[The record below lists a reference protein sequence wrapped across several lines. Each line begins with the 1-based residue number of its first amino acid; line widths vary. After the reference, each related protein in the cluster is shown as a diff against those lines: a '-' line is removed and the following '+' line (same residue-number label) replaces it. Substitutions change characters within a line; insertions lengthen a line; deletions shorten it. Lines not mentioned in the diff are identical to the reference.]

1 MRNLGLAAKI
11 YAGFGLL
18 LALALALG
26 TLAVLNMNSARG
38 EADLTDQAYAKAV
51 RNVALLERRVQA
63 VMFNMR
69 GYDYTAEKTFWDGA
83 QEEMAAAREELARGL
98 ELAGR
103 FQALAPIKASMDK
116 VVAGLKQFDDLS
128 AQAAARQKGIGD
140 NRSSMLEASAKFQV
154 NCFSYLD
161 AERRSF
167 DKEIFSGGTS
177 TTFRESAKRLELIAD
192 IIGLG
197 DAVQVA
203 NWKSQALRDPGT
215 MQSVLKNFEAI
226 NSKLEQV
233 RMITQDSDGFDRLAE
248 INEAADQYR
257 DALKAYLGNWQ
268 DLERLTAQRQA
279 LADSLLGLARECA
292 EAGMKAIE
300 DESSLMASHLGASS
314 MVTVLGLALALVLGA
329 GLAFFITRSITKP
342 IRVIIAGLDEGA
354 SEVADAS
361 SQVATAS
368 QSLAEGAAE
377 QAAALEETSSS
388 LEEMASMTKTN
399 ADNAAQAN
407 LLSQE
412 TNQVV
417 AKANESMAEL
427 TQSMGEI
434 NAAGQETAK
443 IIKTIDE
450 IAFQT
455 NLLALN
461 AAVEAARAGEA
472 GAGFAVVAE
481 EVRNL
486 AMRAAEAAKNTAG
499 LIEMTISRV
508 KAGSELV
515 TRTGQAFGEVAMS
528 SQKVGELLGEIAAA
542 SSEQAQGIDQVNR
555 ATTDMDKVTQRNA
568 ASAEE
573 SAAASEHMS
582 GQAAT
587 MRGFVEQLVRLSD
600 GKGRNGHA
608 AHGPS
613 ELRGPSPR
621 PKALQAPAAARTPS
635 HDKDLDEAQ
644 DGDSQAF

>member
-1 MRNLGLAAKI
+1 
-11 YAGFGLL
+11 
-18 LALALALG
+18 
-26 TLAVLNMNSARG
+26 
-38 EADLTDQAYAKAV
+38 
-51 RNVALLERRVQA
+51 
-63 VMFNMR
+63 
-69 GYDYTAEKTFWDGA
+69 
-83 QEEMAAAREELARGL
+83 
-98 ELAGR
+98 
-103 FQALAPIKASMDK
+103 
-116 VVAGLKQFDDLS
+116 
-128 AQAAARQKGIGD
+128 
-140 NRSSMLEASAKFQV
+140 V

-167 DKEIFSGGTS
+167 DKEIFAGGTS
-177 TTFRESAKRLELIAD
+177 TTFRESAKRLEIIGD

-197 DAVQVA
+197 DGVQVA
-203 NWKSQALRDPGT
+203 NWKAQALRDPGT
-215 MQSVLKNFEAI
+215 MQSVLKNFEGI
-226 NSKLEQV
+226 NGKIEQV

-268 DLERLTAQRQA
+268 DLQRLNGQRLV
-279 LADSLLGLARECA
+279 LADSLLALAHECA

-300 DESSLMASHLGASS
+300 EESSLMAGNLGTSS
-314 MVTVLGLALALVLGA
+314 LVMVLGLGLALVLGA

-342 IRVIIAGLDEGA
+342 IRVIISGLDEGA
-354 SEVADAS
+354 SEVADAAG
-361 SQVATAS
+361 QVATAS

-377 QAAALEETSSS
+377 QTAALEQTASS

-417 AKANESMAEL
+417 ARANQSMTEL

-515 TRTGQAFGEVAMS
+515 GRTGAAFSEVAAS

-542 SSEQAQGIDQVNR
+542 SSEQAQGIDQVNKA
-555 ATTDMDKVTQRNA
+555 ATEMDKVR
-568 ASAEE
+568 SEE
-573 SAAASEHMS
+573 RRVGKEC
-582 GQAAT
+582 
-587 MRGFVEQLVRLSD
+587 RRLCRS
-600 GKGRNGHA
+600 RW
-608 AHGPS
+608 
-613 ELRGPSPR
+613 SPY
-621 PKALQAPAAARTPS
+621 
-635 HDKDLDEAQ
+635 H
-644 DGDSQAF
+644 